1 MRILDIICER
11 TAYSGTHGGTHGGYA
26 VIYGN
31 HFKSRQ
37 LERKIPD
44 ALITGMIAR
53 LPRVRTQLANL
64 KLGDQINLYDRQSG
78 VHIVVQ
84 LADDKRLTAVTAY
97 RNDNYNGQNNIIT
110 VR

>member
-1 MRILDIICER
+1 MRILDIIFER
-11 TAYSGTHGGTHGGYA
+11 TTYSGTHGGTHGGYA

-53 LPRVRTQLANL
+53 LPRVRNQLDNVEV
-64 KLGDQINLYDRQSG
+64 GDQVNLYDRHSG
-78 VHIVVQ
+78 VHIVAQ
-84 LADDKRLTAVTAY
+84 LADDKRLTAVTTY
-97 RNDNYNGQNNIIT
+97 RNDNYDGQNNIII